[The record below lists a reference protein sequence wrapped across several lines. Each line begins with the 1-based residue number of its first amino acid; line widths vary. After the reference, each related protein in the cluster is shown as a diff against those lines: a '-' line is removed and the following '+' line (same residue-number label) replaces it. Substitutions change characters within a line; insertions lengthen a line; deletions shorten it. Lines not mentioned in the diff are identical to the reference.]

1 MVSVAD
7 LLIDGRLPGN
17 YFAQDL
23 YVRGST
29 ELGLLEN
36 RRGDRLLAIP
46 EPLLQAIYAG
56 LEKETGQASRLVLY
70 NCGRWW
76 GKNFYARFCEELAD
90 YYNQPLAN
98 LSMAE
103 FLQSLQQCWKTH
115 GWGQINLD
123 MTYRDQGF
131 LVVEIHQSP
140 FTAAAPSSQ
149 TPSGDLERGILEI
162 FFSQM
167 TGRELTCV
175 QTSCTT
181 KGDDSNRFIL
191 GLGKRLQAVN
201 GLVANGQ
208 AHASIMQVLIKQG

>member
-17 YFAQDL
+17 YFAHDL

-46 EPLLQAIYAG
+46 DPLLKAIYAG
-56 LEKETGQASRLVLY
+56 LEKETGQASKLVLY

-76 GKNFYARFCEELAD
+76 GKNFYARFCEELHD
-90 YYNQPLAN
+90 YFNQPMAE

-115 GWGQINLD
+115 GWGQIQLD
-123 MTYRDQGF
+123 VTYRDKGF
-131 LVVEIHQSP
+131 ICVEVWHSA
-140 FTAAAPSSQ
+140 FTAFAPPSQ
-149 TPSGDLERGILEI
+149 TPSGDLERGILEV
-162 FFSQM
+162 FLSQL
-167 TGRELTCV
+167 TGRDLHCI

-181 KGDDSNRFIL
+181 KGDDCNRFIL
-191 GLGKRLQAVN
+191 GLEKRLEHAAPMVVQ
-201 GLVANGQ
+201 GQ
-208 AHASIMQVLIKQG
+208 SHQSIMQTLIQQ

>member
-208 AHASIMQVLIKQG
+208 AHSSIMQVLIKQG

>member
-162 FFSQM
+162 FFTQM

-181 KGDDSNRFIL
+181 KGEDGNRFIL
-191 GLGKRLQAVN
+191 GLEKRLQSVN

-208 AHASIMQVLIKQG
+208 AHASIMQTLIKQG

>member
-17 YFAQDL
+17 YFAHDL
-23 YVRGST
+23 YVKGST

-46 EPLLQAIYAG
+46 EPLLKAIYAG
-56 LEKETGQASRLVLY
+56 LEKETGQASKLVLY

-76 GKNFYARFCEELAD
+76 GKNFYARFCEELHG
-90 YYNQPLAN
+90 YFNQPMAE

-115 GWGQINLD
+115 GWGQIHLD
-123 MTYRDQGF
+123 VTYRDKGF
-131 LVVEIHQSP
+131 IGIEVWHSA
-140 FTAAAPSSQ
+140 FTAFAPQDQ

-162 FFSQM
+162 FFGQL
-167 TGRELTCV
+167 TGRELKCV
-175 QTSCTT
+175 QTSCTS
-181 KGDDSNRFIL
+181 KGDDCNRFIL
-191 GLGKRLQAVN
+191 GLEKRLEPAEPMVMQ
-201 GLVANGQ
+201 GQ
-208 AHASIMQVLIKQG
+208 SHQTIMQTLIQQ